1 MAQLNDMAAAVA
13 IRGVHKHYRTV
24 HALRGIDLDI
34 QRGEFFGLLGP
45 NGAGKSTLINILAGL
60 ARLDSGSVAVLGH
73 DVTRDYRA
81 ARRVLGVVP
90 QELVYDP
97 FFSVREVLRLQ
108 AGYFGLGRENHAW
121 IEELLQALML
131 TDKAEANMR
140 SLSGGM
146 KRRVLVAQ
154 ALVHRPP
161 VVVLDEP
168 TAGVDVEL
176 RQSLWQFIQR
186 LHREGHTIVLT
197 THYLEEAEAL
207 CERIAILDCGAL
219 IALDSKAGLL
229 ARGMD
234 SVMLTV
240 HTETPLIQ
248 LPAALAGKV
257 KRRQGNELVLQL
269 HRRDDAIAGVVDAL
283 RAHGAVITDLHTEK
297 PDLEDVFL
305 ELTRKERRP

>member
-1 MAQLNDMAAAVA
+1 MTFAVA
-13 IRGVHKHYRTV
+13 IQGVHKRYRDV
-24 HALRGIDLDI
+24 HALKGVDLDI

-60 ARLDSGSVAVLGH
+60 ARLDAGSVAVLGH
-73 DVTRDYRA
+73 DVTRDYRS
-81 ARRVLGVVP
+81 ARRLLGVVP

-97 FFSVREVLRLQ
+97 FFNVREVLRLQ
-108 AGYFGLGRENHAW
+108 AGYFGLGHESDSW

-131 TDKAEANMR
+131 TDKAETNMR

-207 CERIAILDCGAL
+207 CERIAILDRGAV
-219 IALDSKAGLL
+219 IALDSKQGLL

-240 HTETPLIQ
+240 HTESPVARLPLTLEEQ
-248 LPAALAGKV
+248 GQAPA
-257 KRRQGNELVLQL
+257 E
-269 HRRDDAIAGVVDAL
+269 
-283 RAHGAVITDLHTEK
+283 
-297 PDLEDVFL
+297 
-305 ELTRKERRP
+305 